1 MRPGTPKPYPRTSY
15 NETTLRALE
24 AAKESGLGHALN
36 QAKSRLTPGSL
47 GDAGDVART
56 YLHVARRMPLL
67 TRDAEVNVAKR
78 IGPPLNEVQNI
89 LRIAHT
95 SILLDMPIG
104 KEEESHFGDLIQNRS
119 VVSAAE
125 VVIGTDQ
132 QFPYTLGPIVSRGL
146 PASLRTKSFP

>member
-1 MRPGTPKPYPRTSY
+1 
-15 NETTLRALE
+15 
-24 AAKESGLGHALN
+24 
-36 QAKSRLTPGSL
+36 
-47 GDAGDVART
+47 
-56 YLHVARRMPLL
+56 MPLL
-67 TRDAEVNVAKR
+67 TRDPEVNVAKR
-78 IGPPLNEVQNI
+78 IGPPLNEVQDI

-104 KEEESHFGDLIQNRS
+104 KEEGSHFGDLIQNRS

-125 VVIGTDQ
+125 VVISTDQ